1 MDINEQLQPVVASI
15 LASLKTT
22 LEENLQRQISQ
33 EVVNKI
39 AAAELDKVVAEQV
52 AAHINRRLETFNF
65 VDVSNEQLS
74 IIVSRITDNVT
85 KSLSDSARE
94 QVDVYVK
101 SKLSQFEIK
110 PVLDRVVEG
119 KISNLVEVKGFPE
132 RSIPHT
138 SIDFSGLKLT
148 GDQVSGGI
156 IENFGSTGIEDRAT
170 FVQMT
175 VMDHG
180 VAFETSLFAP
190 GANVKGTLVV
200 DGDLIVNGD
209 IPTDNVAFQK
219 LVHLAEDQVKQN
231 LNQEFFQGFS
241 NTVFTRIQSEGL
253 DLDKITQG
261 GREIVKGN
269 QLGYHIVDT
278 NIQRLGVV
286 RDFQTAGENLLS
298 DTLYVTKGRIG
309 VNTLEPSSALA
320 VWDEEVEFTVN
331 KRGQDRGF
339 IGLPRRQNLVVGVNG
354 RDNIVLDVEGGVTV
368 NNLTINNVHMSSAKN
383 IPNYAGNRGQIVWN
397 EMPDSG
403 QPIGWVCLSGH
414 RWASFGKIE

>member
-15 LASLKTT
+15 IANLQTN
-22 LEENLQRQISQ
+22 LEENLQQQISQ

-39 AAAELDKVVAEQV
+39 ATAELDKVVAQQV
-52 AAHINRRLETFNF
+52 SEHVNRRLEKFNF
-65 VDVSNEQLS
+65 TEVSNSELS
-74 IIVSRITDNVT
+74 KIVSRVTDTVT
-85 KSLSDSARE
+85 KGLTDAASQQID
-94 QVDVYVK
+94 QYVK
-101 SKLSQFEIK
+101 SKLSQFDVK
-110 PVLDRVVEG
+110 PVLDRVVES
-119 KISNLVEVKGFPE
+119 KVANLIEVKGFAE
-132 RSIPHT
+132 RSIAHT

-180 VAFETSLFAP
+180 VAFETALFAP
-190 GANVKGTLVV
+190 GANIKGTLVV
-200 DGDLIVNGD
+200 DGDLVINGD
-209 IPTDNVAFQK
+209 IPTDNVAFKK

-241 NTVFTRIQSEGL
+241 NTVFNRIQTEGL

-298 DTLYVTKGRIG
+298 DTLYVTKGRVG

-320 VWDEEVEFTVN
+320 VWDEEVEFAVN

-354 RDNIVLDVEGGVTV
+354 QDNIVLDVEGGVTV

-383 IPNYAGNRGQIVWN
+383 VPNYAGNRGQIVWN